1 MEEENANDKKDYVK
15 VLNPEKVLEFKKN
28 NSSDMDEAEIIIENI
43 SQENI
48 ISKIYINN
56 YSHFKCTPNIVMINK
71 NSPTKIKVVVD
82 DKNYKVSNSD
92 VFLIISHPV
101 KEQVD
106 DGNLNTFF
114 KNNSSF
120 KEKGQKLFLIGYK
133 KEEKIDNASKDD
145 KLINKIKELEKQ
157 VFEKSEEDILISSSF
172 SFSILISLFSTS
184 ASSKTFFSNSFILLT
199 KLSSFFSFFI
209 IPFLYPIKNN
219 FCPFSLHS
227 LFLKYSIKFLLS
239 KFSGGLSIG

>member
-1 MEEENANDKKDYVK
+1 MEEKKATEKEVYVK
-15 VLNPEKVLEFKKN
+15 VLNPEKVLEFKRN
-28 NSSDMDEAEIIIENI
+28 SSSDMDEAEIIIENI

-157 VFEKSEEDILISSSF
+157 VFEKSEEDINDKNEDNKIKEKEGEIKPPNLSNKNNNNNYYILGGILLLVG
-172 SFSILISLFSTS
+172 SILLYR
-184 ASSKTFFSNSFILLT
+184 LL
-199 KLSSFFSFFI
+199 K
-209 IPFLYPIKNN
+209 K
-219 FCPFSLHS
+219 
-227 LFLKYSIKFLLS
+227 
-239 KFSGGLSIG
+239 

>member
-1 MEEENANDKKDYVK
+1 MEEKKATEKEVYVK
-15 VLNPEKVLEFKKN
+15 VLNPEKVLEFKRN
-28 NSSDMDEAEIIIENI
+28 SSSDMDEAEIIIENI

-133 KEEKIDNASKDD
+133 KEEKIDNVSKDD

-157 VFEKSEEDILISSSF
+157 IFEKSEEDINDKNEDNKIKEKEGEIKPPNLNNKNNNNNYYILGGILLLVG
-172 SFSILISLFSTS
+172 SILLYR
-184 ASSKTFFSNSFILLT
+184 LL
-199 KLSSFFSFFI
+199 K
-209 IPFLYPIKNN
+209 K
-219 FCPFSLHS
+219 
-227 LFLKYSIKFLLS
+227 
-239 KFSGGLSIG
+239 

>member
-1 MEEENANDKKDYVK
+1 MEEKKATEKEVYVK
-15 VLNPEKVLEFKKN
+15 VLNPEKVLEFKRN
-28 NSSDMDEAEIIIENI
+28 SSSDMDEAEIIIENI

-133 KEEKIDNASKDD
+133 KEEKIDNDSKDD

-157 VFEKSEEDILISSSF
+157 VFEKSEEDISDKNEDNKIKEKEGEIKPPNLNNKNNYYILGGILILVG
-172 SFSILISLFSTS
+172 SILLYR
-184 ASSKTFFSNSFILLT
+184 LL
-199 KLSSFFSFFI
+199 K
-209 IPFLYPIKNN
+209 K
-219 FCPFSLHS
+219 
-227 LFLKYSIKFLLS
+227 
-239 KFSGGLSIG
+239 

>member
-1 MEEENANDKKDYVK
+1 MEEKKATEKEVYVK
-15 VLNPEKVLEFKKN
+15 VLNPEKVLEFKRN
-28 NSSDMDEAEIIIENI
+28 SSSDMDEAEIIIENI

-82 DKNYKVSNSD
+82 DKKYKVSNSD

-120 KEKGQKLFLIGYK
+120 KEKGQKLYLIGYK
-133 KEEKIDNASKDD
+133 KEEKIDNVSKDD

-157 VFEKSEEDILISSSF
+157 VFEKSEEDINDKNEDNKIKEKEGVIKPPTLSNKNNNNNYYILGGILILVG
-172 SFSILISLFSTS
+172 SILLYR
-184 ASSKTFFSNSFILLT
+184 LL
-199 KLSSFFSFFI
+199 K
-209 IPFLYPIKNN
+209 K
-219 FCPFSLHS
+219 
-227 LFLKYSIKFLLS
+227 
-239 KFSGGLSIG
+239 

>member
-1 MEEENANDKKDYVK
+1 MEEKKATEKEVYVK
-15 VLNPEKVLEFKKN
+15 VLNPEKVLEFKRN
-28 NSSDMDEAEIIIENI
+28 SSSDMDEAEIIIENI

-71 NSPTKIKVVVD
+71 NSTTKIKMVVD

-157 VFEKSEEDILISSSF
+157 VFEKSEEDINDKNEDNKIKEKEGEIKPPNLSNKNNNNNYYILGGILLLVG
-172 SFSILISLFSTS
+172 SILLYR
-184 ASSKTFFSNSFILLT
+184 LL
-199 KLSSFFSFFI
+199 K
-209 IPFLYPIKNN
+209 K
-219 FCPFSLHS
+219 
-227 LFLKYSIKFLLS
+227 
-239 KFSGGLSIG
+239 

>member
-1 MEEENANDKKDYVK
+1 MEEKKATEKEVYVK
-15 VLNPEKVLEFKKN
+15 VLNPEKVLEFKRN
-28 NSSDMDEAEIIIENI
+28 SSSDMDEAEIIIENI

-92 VFLIISHPV
+92 VFLIISHPI

-133 KEEKIDNASKDD
+133 KEEKIDNVSKDD

-157 VFEKSEEDILISSSF
+157 VFEKSEEDINDKNEDNKIKEKEGEIKPPNLSNKNNNNNYYILGGILLLVG
-172 SFSILISLFSTS
+172 SILLYR
-184 ASSKTFFSNSFILLT
+184 LL
-199 KLSSFFSFFI
+199 K
-209 IPFLYPIKNN
+209 K
-219 FCPFSLHS
+219 
-227 LFLKYSIKFLLS
+227 
-239 KFSGGLSIG
+239 

>member
-1 MEEENANDKKDYVK
+1 MEEKKATEKEVYVK
-15 VLNPEKVLEFKKN
+15 VLNPEKVLEFKRN
-28 NSSDMDEAEIIIENI
+28 SSSDMDEAEIIIENI

-71 NSPTKIKVVVD
+71 NSPAKIKVVVD

-92 VFLIISHPV
+92 VFLIISHPI

-157 VFEKSEEDILISSSF
+157 VFEKSEEDINDKNEDNKIKEKEGEIKPPNLSNKNNNNNYYILGGILLLVG
-172 SFSILISLFSTS
+172 SILLYR
-184 ASSKTFFSNSFILLT
+184 LL
-199 KLSSFFSFFI
+199 K
-209 IPFLYPIKNN
+209 K
-219 FCPFSLHS
+219 
-227 LFLKYSIKFLLS
+227 
-239 KFSGGLSIG
+239 

>member
-1 MEEENANDKKDYVK
+1 MEEENANAKKDYIK
-15 VLNPEKVLEFKKN
+15 VLNSEKVLEFKRN
-28 NSSDMDEAEIIIENI
+28 SSSDMDEAEIIIENI

-71 NSPTKIKVVVD
+71 NSSKKIEVVID

-92 VFLIISHPV
+92 VFLVISHPV

-106 DGNLNTFF
+106 DGNLDTFF

-120 KEKGQKLFLIGYK
+120 KENGQKLFLIGYK
-133 KEEKIDNASKDD
+133 KEEKVDNVSKDD

-157 VFEKSEEDILISSSF
+157 VFEKSEEEISDKNGDSQIKEKEGEKEIKPPISSVKKNNNNYYILGGILLLIG
-172 SFSILISLFSTS
+172 SILLY
-184 ASSKTFFSNSFILLT
+184 KLL
-199 KLSSFFSFFI
+199 K
-209 IPFLYPIKNN
+209 K
-219 FCPFSLHS
+219 
-227 LFLKYSIKFLLS
+227 
-239 KFSGGLSIG
+239 

>member
-1 MEEENANDKKDYVK
+1 MEEKKATEKEVYVK
-15 VLNPEKVLEFKKN
+15 VLNPEKVLEFKRN
-28 NSSDMDEAEIIIENI
+28 SSSDMDEAEIIIENI

-133 KEEKIDNASKDD
+133 KEEKIDNVSKDD

-157 VFEKSEEDILISSSF
+157 IFEKSEEDINDKNEDNKIKEKEGEIKPPNLSNKNNNNNYYILGGILLLVG
-172 SFSILISLFSTS
+172 SILLYR
-184 ASSKTFFSNSFILLT
+184 LL
-199 KLSSFFSFFI
+199 K
-209 IPFLYPIKNN
+209 K
-219 FCPFSLHS
+219 
-227 LFLKYSIKFLLS
+227 
-239 KFSGGLSIG
+239 

>member
-1 MEEENANDKKDYVK
+1 MEEENANAKKDYIK
-15 VLNPEKVLEFKKN
+15 VLNSEKVLEFKRN
-28 NSSDMDEAEIIIENI
+28 SSSDMDEAEIIIENI

-71 NSPTKIKVVVD
+71 NSSKNIKVVID

-92 VFLIISHPV
+92 VFLVISHPV

-106 DGNLNTFF
+106 DGNLDTFF

-120 KEKGQKLFLIGYK
+120 KENGQKLFLIGYK
-133 KEEKIDNASKDD
+133 KEEKVDNVSKDD

-157 VFEKSEEDILISSSF
+157 VFEKSEEEISDKNGDSQIKEKEGEKEIKPPISSVKNNNNNYYILGGILLLIG
-172 SFSILISLFSTS
+172 SILLY
-184 ASSKTFFSNSFILLT
+184 KLL
-199 KLSSFFSFFI
+199 K
-209 IPFLYPIKNN
+209 K
-219 FCPFSLHS
+219 
-227 LFLKYSIKFLLS
+227 
-239 KFSGGLSIG
+239 

>member
-1 MEEENANDKKDYVK
+1 
-15 VLNPEKVLEFKKN
+15 
-28 NSSDMDEAEIIIENI
+28 MDGAEIIIENI

-56 YSHFKCTPNIVMINK
+56 YSHFKCIPNIVMINK
-71 NSPTKIKVVVD
+71 NSSKKVKVVVD

-114 KNNSSF
+114 KNNSF
-120 KEKGQKLFLIGYK
+120 KENGQKLFLIGYK
-133 KEEKIDNASKDD
+133 KEEKVDNSSKDD

-157 VFEKSEEDILISSSF
+157 VFEKSKEEMSDKNEESKIGERKIKPPSDKINNSYYILGGILLLAG
-172 SFSILISLFSTS
+172 SIL
-184 ASSKTFFSNSFILLT
+184 
-199 KLSSFFSFFI
+199 
-209 IPFLYPIKNN
+209 LYRM
-219 FCPFSLHS
+219 
-227 LFLKYSIKFLLS
+227 LKK
-239 KFSGGLSIG
+239 

>member
-1 MEEENANDKKDYVK
+1 MEEENANAKKDYIK
-15 VLNPEKVLEFKKN
+15 VLNPEKLLEFKRN
-28 NSSDMDEAEIIIENI
+28 SSSDMDEAEIIIENI

-71 NSPTKIKVVVD
+71 NSSKNIKVVID

-92 VFLIISHPV
+92 VFLVISHPV

-106 DGNLNTFF
+106 DGNLDTFF

-120 KEKGQKLFLIGYK
+120 KENGQKLFLIGYK
-133 KEEKIDNASKDD
+133 KEEKVDNVSKDD

-157 VFEKSEEDILISSSF
+157 VFEKSEEEINDKNEDSQIKEKEGEKEIKPPISSVKKNNNNYYILGGILLLIC
-172 SFSILISLFSTS
+172 SILLY
-184 ASSKTFFSNSFILLT
+184 KLL
-199 KLSSFFSFFI
+199 K
-209 IPFLYPIKNN
+209 K
-219 FCPFSLHS
+219 
-227 LFLKYSIKFLLS
+227 
-239 KFSGGLSIG
+239 

>member
-1 MEEENANDKKDYVK
+1 MEEENTNSKKDYVK
-15 VLNPEKVLEFKKN
+15 VLNPEKVLEFKRN
-28 NSSDMDEAEIIIENI
+28 SSSDMDEAEIIIENI

-71 NSPTKIKVVVD
+71 NSSKKIKVVVD
-82 DKNYKVSNSD
+82 DKNYKFSNSD

-106 DGNLNTFF
+106 DANLNTFF

-120 KEKGQKLFLIGYK
+120 KENGQKLFLIGYK
-133 KEEKIDNASKDD
+133 KEKKIDNESKDD

-157 VFEKSEEDILISSSF
+157 VFEKSEEEISDKNEDSKIKEKEGEVKPPSIKKNSNNYYIFGGILLLVG
-172 SFSILISLFSTS
+172 SILLY
-184 ASSKTFFSNSFILLT
+184 KLL
-199 KLSSFFSFFI
+199 K
-209 IPFLYPIKNN
+209 K
-219 FCPFSLHS
+219 
-227 LFLKYSIKFLLS
+227 
-239 KFSGGLSIG
+239 

>member
-1 MEEENANDKKDYVK
+1 MEEKKATEKEVYVK
-15 VLNPEKVLEFKKN
+15 VLNPEKVLEFKRN
-28 NSSDMDEAEIIIENI
+28 SSSDMDEAEIIIENI

-133 KEEKIDNASKDD
+133 KEEKIDNVSKDD

-157 VFEKSEEDILISSSF
+157 VFEKSEEDINDKNEDNKIKEKEGEIKPPNLSNKNNNNNYYILGGILLLVG
-172 SFSILISLFSTS
+172 SILLYR
-184 ASSKTFFSNSFILLT
+184 LL
-199 KLSSFFSFFI
+199 K
-209 IPFLYPIKNN
+209 K
-219 FCPFSLHS
+219 
-227 LFLKYSIKFLLS
+227 
-239 KFSGGLSIG
+239 

>member
-1 MEEENANDKKDYVK
+1 MEEKKATEKEVYVK
-15 VLNPEKVLEFKKN
+15 VLNPEKVLEFKRN
-28 NSSDMDEAEIIIENI
+28 SSSDMDEAEIIIENI
-43 SQENI
+43 SQENS

-71 NSPTKIKVVVD
+71 NSSKKIKVVVD

-106 DGNLNTFF
+106 DANLNTFF

-120 KEKGQKLFLIGYK
+120 KENGQKLFLIGYK
-133 KEEKIDNASKDD
+133 KEKKIDNESKDD

-157 VFEKSEEDILISSSF
+157 VFEKSEEEINDKNEDSKIKEKEGEVKPPSIKKNSNNYYILGGILLLVG
-172 SFSILISLFSTS
+172 SILLY
-184 ASSKTFFSNSFILLT
+184 KLL
-199 KLSSFFSFFI
+199 K
-209 IPFLYPIKNN
+209 K
-219 FCPFSLHS
+219 
-227 LFLKYSIKFLLS
+227 
-239 KFSGGLSIG
+239 

>member
-1 MEEENANDKKDYVK
+1 MEEKKANEKEVYVK
-15 VLNPEKVLEFKKN
+15 VLNPEKVLEFKRN
-28 NSSDMDEAEIIIENI
+28 SSSDMDEAEIIIENI

-133 KEEKIDNASKDD
+133 KEEKIDNVSKDD

-157 VFEKSEEDILISSSF
+157 VFEKSEEDINDKNEDNKIKEKEGEIKPPNLSNKNNNNNYYILGGILLLVG
-172 SFSILISLFSTS
+172 SILLYR
-184 ASSKTFFSNSFILLT
+184 LL
-199 KLSSFFSFFI
+199 K
-209 IPFLYPIKNN
+209 K
-219 FCPFSLHS
+219 
-227 LFLKYSIKFLLS
+227 
-239 KFSGGLSIG
+239 